1 GLLQFRKNR
10 DGLVSTTLEPLIG
23 RRPVAKTTVDVLA
36 VIATVMG
43 IATSVGLGVLQI
55 SGGIQTLFDIE
66 AGFGLQLAVIVT
78 MWIAYTLSSTTG
90 LRRGIPWLS
99 NLNLGLCVV
108 LLVYVFI
115 AGPTVFILNTF
126 VLALGDYVTNF
137 VQYSLRL
144 TPYVGGTWVRDWTI
158 FYWAWA
164 IAWSPFVGAFVARVS
179 RGRTIREFVVGVL
192 VIPPLI
198 ACVWIATFGGTAL
211 FEDLRNAAGIAAI
224 VDADVAMAL
233 FAMYEQLP
241 MTSVMS
247 VLSILLILTFL
258 VTSAD
263 SATYILANMT
273 TGGRLD
279 PPMYAKLVWGVLMA
293 AIAAVLLAAG
303 GLSSLQTASLVAA
316 LPFTVVLLMLMLAIV
331 RLLRHEPLPIR
342 KADLRRYQ
350 SLTEAAEAAAEKQV
364 ERELREAKEAAQKV
378 FEAEKA
384 RHAREARREKEGGAE

>member
-43 IATSVGLGVLQI
+43 IATSVGAVSLQN

-179 RGRTIREFVVGVL
+179 RGRTIREFIIGVL
-192 VIPPLI
+192 VIPPAI

-211 FEDLRNAAGIAAI
+211 YEDLRHGAGIAEV
-224 VDADVAMAL
+224 VDKDVAQAL
-233 FAMYEQLP
+233 FATYAHLP
-241 MTSVMS
+241 MTQLLSGAS
-247 VLSILLILTFL
+247 IVLIFTFL

-263 SATYILANMT
+263 SATFVLASMT
-273 TGGRLD
+273 TRGRLD
-279 PPMYAKLVWGVLMA
+279 PP
-293 AIAAVLLAAG
+293 
-303 GLSSLQTASLVAA
+303 
-316 LPFTVVLLMLMLAIV
+316 
-331 RLLRHEPLPIR
+331 
-342 KADLRRYQ
+342 
-350 SLTEAAEAAAEKQV
+350 
-364 ERELREAKEAAQKV
+364 
-378 FEAEKA
+378 
-384 RHAREARREKEGGAE
+384 